1 MLDNWENAQ
10 KWVAW
15 NPSLKSR
22 TKQFNDF
29 VSNARQQKLIEKTN
43 NSDKL
48 NQDLITAGMNTKF
61 HNVANECNR
70 SVRLNQVASWAID
83 YLSNI
88 PEFEDI
94 DFWDDKWTDWAVVN
108 AYKAAFP
115 GTESI
120 MKNYVQDDSNVNCDP
135 TEFYKQMWW
144 YMTDGEEMIENAL
157 KVINDNWN
165 VTPAEAWKG
174 ILDTVL
180 EPLRITS
187 KWVRTFENA
196 MENTAYDVADFFG
209 IDKLTWRDL
218 QKEKANNAEMN
229 AIIQYALDTYTDNW
243 LWWQLTDEEKNQATK
258 DLMDN
263 PELLAKYMWK
273 QNYANWVTQMWG
285 WWTWLAAELW
295 WFWAIPAF
303 INWALSVWL
312 NIPATWVPLSFVLNN
327 SIWLLAEWVWLLF
340 DELPVDGAIADRY
353 WKSLDEDSKELVK
366 YFWAWKILGSWL
378 TRKNP
383 KTWKME
389 IRPTIKS
396 LASNLW
402 WLLVEGLDWI
412 RSRKAKWWEWPDW
425 PTWWWT
431 WLTPVEEWAINEQMW
446 LEAGKTINP
455 KYIYENKQAS
465 DAYAQLDPEQLR
477 NITDFKSLIQM
488 LKDSIKWK
496 ASTQDAILDT
506 IDKKYWLW
514 TEYREP
520 LEWRWEFSDIP
531 SRTVE
536 KWFNIMER
544 YTTFTRDKNILNIM
558 NKVANKNELTAK
570 DMKNM
575 ARALDRQFKIWKK
588 WKTHEEIKQWE
599 AEIEAVRQELNAL
612 IRQEV
617 EWIQEFRESWIWNV
631 LEYLDRQQSPQI
643 ATVEKLVELNNK
655 VNQIKAAIPNK
666 TTLNKIWTFLWK
678 FSSKAKAAS
687 TIIDKM
693 WWPDYMDALLRE
705 KNLNKALNAFSDL
718 YEKIKKNP
726 DNAEKVINEWLK
738 EKNNKEVAESY
749 WWFVEWE
756 VIEPDF
762 NPSKSPNEFLEELL
776 EPVKVENPEDFMLW
790 EDAKYNWQEWV
801 DYTTPTRVT
810 PEWYPWRYWATS
822 ESYKWKPAWDFW
834 TPAEFETKTDV
845 NTESAPKPEF
855 WDVQQPKPIT
865 AEDYAGKYGQSLE
878 SFKAQLQK
886 AWLKTDLIDAF
897 IGNLEK
903 KNFKVWGKQWTLFE
917 ESKNTSSSTKATTKS
932 KNTNASTKPTTETT
946 KPTTKTTQK
955 KVTKEDIDPLFWN
968 KMSASEKARETVRKA
983 MERNWEWEVK
993 STEVNKP
1000 LLDKYSK
1007 MIDSVKTID
1016 DAVTLRGKIWSDK
1029 QLSDS
1034 PKTRSKLD
1042 SALDKVLKKLK
1053 KW

>member
-1 MLDNWENAQ
+1 MLDNWKNAQ

-15 NPSLKSR
+15 NPSLRSR
-22 TKQFNDF
+22 TQQFNDF
-29 VSNARQQKLIEKTN
+29 VNNAKQQKTIEKN
-43 NSDKL
+43 NATDKQ
-48 NQDLITAGMNTKF
+48 NQELFTAWMNTKF
-61 HNVANECNR
+61 HDVANQCNR
-70 SVRLNQVASWAID
+70 AVRMSQTASWAKD
-83 YLSNI
+83 YLSSLAD
-88 PEFEDI
+88 FSDI
-94 DFWDDKWTDWAVVN
+94 DFWDDKWTDWAVIN

-115 GTESI
+115 ETASI
-120 MKNYVQDDSNVNCDP
+120 MKKYVTDDSNVNCDP
-135 TEFYKQMWW
+135 TEFYKEMWW
-144 YMTDGEEMIENAL
+144 DMSEWEERIEQTLAQAF
-157 KVINDNWN
+157 
-165 VTPAEAWKG
+165 AEANLTPREFAENVWNT
-174 ILDTVL
+174 LL
-180 EPLRITS
+180 EPIRITS
-187 KWVRTFENA
+187 KWVRAWMNAFENMQYSLWEA
-196 MENTAYDVADFFG
+196 MWVDMWIT
-209 IDKLTWRDL
+209 
-218 QKEKANNAEMN
+218 KEDNSEMN
-229 AIIQYALDTYTDNW
+229 AIIQYALDTYTNNW
-243 LWWQLTDEEKNQATK
+243 MRWQLTVDELNQATK

-263 PELLAKYMWK
+263 PELVAKYMWT
-273 QNYANWVTQMWG
+273 QNMANSITETWLWG
-285 WWTWLAAELW
+285 TWLAAELW
-295 WFWAIPAF
+295 WFWRVPAVV
-303 INWALSVWL
+303 NWALSVWL
-312 NIPATWVPLSFVLNN
+312 NLPATQVPMQT
-327 SIWLLAEWVWLLF
+327 LLTPLTRIAEWIWLLF
-340 DELPVDGAIADRY
+340 DEVPVDGSIADRY
-353 WKSLDEDSKELVK
+353 WKALDDDSKELVK
-366 YFWAWKILGSWL
+366 YFWAWKIIGSGFK
-378 TRKNP
+378 RNP
-383 KTWKME
+383 KTGKIE
-389 IRPTIKS
+389 IRPIIKD
-396 LASNLW
+396 LAKNLW
-402 WLLVEGLDWI
+402 WLAMEAIDWI
-412 RSRKAKWWEWPDW
+412 KSRKIGGWWDWPEWP
-425 PTWWWT
+425 TWWT

-465 DAYAQLDPEQLR
+465 DAYSQLDPEQLR

-718 YEKIKKNP
+718 YEKIKKSP
-726 DNAEKVINEWLK
+726 DNAEKIINEWLK

-756 VIEPDF
+756 VMEPDF

-776 EPVKVENPEDFMLW
+776 EPVKVENPEEFMLW
-790 EDAKYNWQEWV
+790 EDTKYNWQEWV

-845 NTESAPKPEF
+845 NAEFAPKPEF

-917 ESKNTSSSTKATTKS
+917 ESKNTSSTTKATKPKTQ
-932 KNTNASTKPTTETT
+932 NTNTSTKPTTETT
-946 KPTTKTTQK
+946 KPTTKSTQK
-955 KVTKEDIDPLFWN
+955 KVTKEDIDHLFW
-968 KMSASEKARETVRKA
+968 KDKTPAERARETIEKAKKRK
-983 MERNWEWEVK
+983 K
-993 STEVNKP
+993 
-1000 LLDKYSK
+1000 
-1007 MIDSVKTID
+1007 
-1016 DAVTLRGKIWSDK
+1016 SDK
-1029 QLSDS
+1029 
-1034 PKTRSKLD
+1034 
-1042 SALDKVLKKLK
+1042 
-1053 KW
+1053 

>member
-1 MLDNWENAQ
+1 MLDNWENTQ

-15 NPSLKSR
+15 NPSLRSR

-29 VSNARQQKLIEKTN
+29 VSNAKQQKLIEKTN

-83 YLSNI
+83 YLSNL

-115 GTESI
+115 ETESI

-144 YMTDGEEMIENAL
+144 YMTEGEEMLENAL
-157 KVINDNWN
+157 KVIDDNWN

-180 EPLRITS
+180 EPFRIAS
-187 KWVRTFENA
+187 EWVRTFENA

-218 QKEKANNAEMN
+218 KKEKANNAEMN
-229 AIIQYALDTYTDNW
+229 AILQYALDTYTDNW

-258 DLMDN
+258 DLMEN
-263 PELLAKYMWK
+263 PELLAKYMWE
-273 QNYANWVTQMWG
+273 QNYANWVTQMWW

-295 WFWAIPAF
+295 WFWAIPAV

-327 SIWLLAEWVWLLF
+327 SIWLLAEWVWFLF
-340 DELPVDGAIADRY
+340 DEAPLLDKY
-353 WKSLDEDSKELVK
+353 WDSLDEDSKELVK

-389 IRPTIKS
+389 IRPTIKN
-396 LASNLW
+396 LSNNLF
-402 WLLVEGLDWI
+402 WLLVEGLDWV

-446 LEAGKTINP
+446 LEAGRTINP

-465 DAYAQLDPEQLR
+465 DAYSQLDPEQLR
-477 NITDFKSLIQM
+477 NVKDFKSLIQM

-599 AEIEAVRQELNAL
+599 AEIEATRQELNSL

-631 LEYLDRQQSPQI
+631 LEYLDKQQSPQI

-655 VNQIKAAIPNK
+655 VNQIRAAIPNK
-666 TTLNKIWTFLWK
+666 STLNKIWTFLWK

-776 EPVKVENPEDFMLW
+776 EPVKVENPEEFMLW
-790 EDAKYNWQEWV
+790 EDAKYNWQDGI
-801 DYTTPTRVT
+801 DYTTPIRVT
-810 PEWYPWRYWATS
+810 PEWYAWRYWQT
-822 ESYKWKPAWDFW
+822 
-834 TPAEFETKTDV
+834 
-845 NTESAPKPEF
+845 
-855 WDVQQPKPIT
+855 I
-865 AEDYAGKYGQSLE
+865 E
-878 SFKAQLQK
+878 SFKAQLKK
-886 AWLKTDLIDAF
+886 AWVNPEKVDKFID
-897 IGNLEK
+897 NLSK
-903 KNFKVWGKQWTLFE
+903 KNFKVWWLQEPLIEETPVWEKTKFEYKTLWDKAYE
-917 ESKNTSSSTKATTKS
+917 WVKNEPKSTKSSS
-932 KNTNASTKPTTETT
+932 
-946 KPTTKTTQK
+946 K
-955 KVTKEDIDPLFWN
+955 KVTKEDIDHLFW
-968 KMSASEKARETVRKA
+968 KDKTPAEKVRETIEKAKKRK
-983 MERNWEWEVK
+983 K
-993 STEVNKP
+993 
-1000 LLDKYSK
+1000 
-1007 MIDSVKTID
+1007 
-1016 DAVTLRGKIWSDK
+1016 SDK
-1029 QLSDS
+1029 
-1034 PKTRSKLD
+1034 
-1042 SALDKVLKKLK
+1042 
-1053 KW
+1053 

>member
-1 MLDNWENAQ
+1 MPENQINTEQ
-10 KWVAW
+10 KWIAW
-15 NPSLKSR
+15 NPSLRSR
-22 TKQFNDF
+22 TEWFNKF
-29 VSNARQQKLIEKTN
+29 VQNARQQRMVESIN
-43 NSDKL
+43 DADML
-48 NQDLITAGMNTKF
+48 NQRMYTESMNASSHWTAAECTKSIKK
-61 HNVANECNR
+61 NQIAN
-70 SVRLNQVASWAID
+70 WARD
-83 YLSNI
+83 ELSTYPEYSNI
-88 PEFEDI
+88 DFYSKDISDWDVINIYKKLFPET
-94 DFWDDKWTDWAVVN
+94 TD
-108 AYKAAFP
+108 
-115 GTESI
+115 I
-120 MKNYVQDDSNVNCDP
+120 MKRYITDESDTTCDP
-135 TEFYKQMWW
+135 TQAYTDLWW
-144 YMTDGEEMIENAL
+144 YRSEWEEEAEFWLKRVANFLLEPVRLTSEWLRTMENA
-157 KVINDNWN
+157 
-165 VTPAEAWKG
+165 T
-174 ILDTVL
+174 
-180 EPLRITS
+180 
-187 KWVRTFENA
+187 ENI
-196 MENTAYDVADFFG
+196 AYDVADFFW

-218 QKEKANNAEMN
+218 QREKQDNKEMN

-243 LWWQLTDEEKNQATK
+243 LWRQLTAEEKNQATR
-258 DLMDN
+258 DVMEN
-263 PELLAKYMWK
+263 PELLNKYLWK
-273 QNYANWVTQMWG
+273 QTIANWLVKTG
-285 WWTWLAAELW
+285 WWWLWTAAELW
-295 WFWAIPAF
+295 GFWRVSALVNWAI
-303 INWALSVWL
+303 
-312 NIPATWVPLSFVLNN
+312 
-327 SIWLLAEWVWLLF
+327 WVWLST
-340 DELPVDGAIADRY
+340 DWVNELLSVPLIELQAIGTTIWKIIDTVPASGSIVDRI
-353 WKSLDEDSKELVK
+353 WNSLDEESKQIIELSIAWRWMGK
-366 YFWAWKILGSWL
+366 YMKENWLPVVWKVELPKVNYRGLVNEL
-378 TRKNP
+378 T
-383 KTWKME
+383 
-389 IRPTIKS
+389 
-396 LASNLW
+396 SNLSTYFVKW
-402 WLLVEGLDWI
+402 YDYLRNKSKVRKWEETPALEWNAESVE
-412 RSRKAKWWEWPDW
+412 WETP
-425 PTWWWT
+425 
-431 WLTPVEEWAINEQMW
+431 TPVEEWAINEQMW
-446 LEAGKTINP
+446 LEAGRTINP

-588 WKTHEEIKQWE
+588 WKSHEEIKQWE
-599 AEIEAVRQELNAL
+599 AEIEAVRQELNSL

-631 LEYLDRQQSPQI
+631 LEYLDKQQSPQI

-718 YEKIKKNP
+718 YEKIKKSP
-726 DNAEKVINEWLK
+726 DNADKIINEWLK

-776 EPVKVENPEDFMLW
+776 EPVKVENPEEFMLW

-932 KNTNASTKPTTETT
+932 KNTNASTKPATETT
-946 KPTTKTTQK
+946 KPATETAQK
-955 KVTKEDIDPLFWN
+955 KVTKEDIDHLFW
-968 KMSASEKARETVRKA
+968 KDKTPAERARETLKKA
-983 MERNWEWEVK
+983 K
-993 STEVNKP
+993 K
-1000 LLDKYSK
+1000 KK
-1007 MIDSVKTID
+1007 
-1016 DAVTLRGKIWSDK
+1016 
-1029 QLSDS
+1029 SDS
-1034 PKTRSKLD
+1034 NPK
-1042 SALDKVLKKLK
+1042 
-1053 KW
+1053 